1 MSDMSNKKNI
11 SPHYNAG
18 IMLKVNANMM
28 HNPDLEN
35 Y

>member
-1 MSDMSNKKNI
+1 MSNKKKNI
-11 SPHYNAG
+11 SPHYNAR
-18 IMLKVNANMM
+18 IMLKVNANRM